1 MALATQALLC
11 PQQWGAAVSTCSTST
26 SASHD
31 RVSSATGLRLS
42 RREPRSFSSLNGV
55 SVTAVGSGRGVKA
68 AVSASSDFQ
77 STFTAKDLERD
88 AAKEALLLAV
98 SCETPLALHLL
109 YLHFVSQLVAHNT

>member
-1 MALATQALLC
+1 LC